1 MPQVPLR
8 PQGKA
13 AIPWRLTR
21 CRPQGGPRRPG
32 RGAEAAGRRLG
43 PKFEIVNTLIEA
55 RTRAGLTQG
64 EVAERMG
71 TTQSVVARM
80 EGGRTIPNLRS
91 LHRYAE
97 ATGQRLKLTM
107 ERASG

>member
-1 MPQVPLR
+1 MKSHATLKARMLR
-8 PQGKA
+8 NPEV
-13 AIPWRLTR
+13 
-21 CRPQGGPRRPG
+21 RR
-32 RGAEAAGRRLG
+32 EYDRLG
-43 PKFEIVNTLIEA
+43 PEFEIVNTLIEA
-55 RTRAGLTQG
+55 RTRAGLTQA